1 MNRHKLLRYALL
13 AGVVALLC
21 FAPRPT
27 AEAQSPHQIAIT
39 AKRFEFVPNE
49 ITLKKGETVK
59 LVLTSQDV
67 VHGFYLKPL
76 KIDEIIEPGHPTEVT
91 VTPQVAGK
99 FTTICDHFCGAN
111 HGNMKMTIVVT
122 E

>member
-1 MNRHKLLRYALL
+1 MTRSKLMPVAFFAFVL
-13 AGVVALLC
+13 ALLC
-21 FAPRPT
+21 LLPGGGVQAHV
-27 AEAQSPHQIAIT
+27 PHEIAIT
-39 AKRFEFVPNE
+39 AKRFEFAPNE
-49 ITLKKGETVK
+49 ITLKKGDTVK

-76 KIDEIIEPGHPTEVT
+76 KIDEVIEPGHPTEVT

>member
-1 MNRHKLLRYALL
+1 MTRSKLLPAVFL
-13 AGVVALLC
+13 AGVIALLC
-21 FAPRPT
+21 ALPGGKLQ
-27 AEAQSPHQIAIT
+27 AQSPREIAIT
-39 AKRFEFVPNE
+39 AKRFEFAPNE

-76 KIDEIIEPGHPTEVT
+76 KIDEIIEHGHPTEVT
-91 VTPQVAGK
+91 VTPQVAGR
-99 FTTICDHFCGAN
+99 FSTICDHFCGAN